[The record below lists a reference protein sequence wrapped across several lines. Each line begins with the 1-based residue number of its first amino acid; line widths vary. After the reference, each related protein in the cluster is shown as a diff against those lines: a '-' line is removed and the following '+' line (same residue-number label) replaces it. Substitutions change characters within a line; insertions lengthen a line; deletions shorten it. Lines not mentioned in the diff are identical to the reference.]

1 MGAGEVRLALGPGAK
16 KSFLGRRRQ
25 SPTQKPK
32 AEKTF
37 FFLPFKIKK
46 GYVNTSYKIK
56 VGESDNMRTL
66 RSIMK
71 DTYGV
76 EPGSFVVSTVYNNN
90 FSRLHASSANLMEV
104 ANEQGATLLYEI
116 DPSMSP
122 SMP

>member
-1 MGAGEVRLALGPGAK
+1 MMTLSLPI
-16 KSFLGRRRQ
+16 
-25 SPTQKPK
+25 PKPK

-37 FFLPFKIKK
+37 FFLPYKITK

-90 FSRLHASSANLMEV
+90 FSRLHASSANLMDV